1 MLNSL
6 DYFNILL
13 ISYSCFE
20 TLLPAK
26 IVHYKKTIFMKVI
39 LNRVDDAF
47 HFEAVGASGIAN
59 HIDANVDIGG
69 HNLGTRPMEMLLMGL
84 GGCTAIDV
92 VLILKKQRQEIT
104 DLKIEVSGEREKIAG
119 TQMSPFRKINVHF
132 IFEGK
137 LDAEKVEKAI
147 ILSMEKYCSATAQLS
162 ASAEITH
169 TFSIKE

>member
-1 MLNSL
+1 
-6 DYFNILL
+6 
-13 ISYSCFE
+13 
-20 TLLPAK
+20 
-26 IVHYKKTIFMKVI
+26 MKVV

-47 HFEAVGASGIAN
+47 HFEAVGASGVTN

-69 HNLGTRPMEMLLMGL
+69 HNLGARPMELLLMGL

-92 VLILKKQRQEIT
+92 ILILKKQRQEIA
-104 DLKIEVSGEREKIAG
+104 DLQIEVSGNREKIEG

-132 IFEGK
+132 AFKGN

-147 ILSMEKYCSATAQLS
+147 NLSMEKYCSATAQLS

-169 TFSIKE
+169 SYSIES